1 MVTAFMVVTAISISA
16 IYFDF
21 IELAGPG
28 KIAQIDHG
36 EIRSLFVLA
45 GGIAVTVTL
54 LVITFA
60 SGIFFC
66 IIQPFVQKMQ
76 QQAETFHT
84 LAKNAH
90 ESIFLIDIN
99 GIIKF
104 MNPAAETMSGDTTEE
119 LLGENI
125 KQLMPSPHREEQTTP
140 DLAIID
146 LSLSGGSG
154 LDLIERIKARNSETL
169 MLVASM
175 HDESLYAE
183 RVLAAGARG
192 YINKQEAQ
200 EKIIKAI
207 RQVLNGK
214 VYLSEHMTERILNNI
229 ARGSDDKRDIDS
241 LSNRELQV
249 FEMIGHGIA
258 PGKMAEQ
265 LNLSIKTIETYQAH
279 IKKKLEL
286 SSSHKLTHR
295 AIRWIL
301 EQGQ

>member
-1 MVTAFMVVTAISISA
+1 MALILIVDDHPLVR
-16 IYFDF
+16 
-21 IELAGPG
+21 AGF
-28 KIAQIDHG
+28 AQ
-36 EIRSLFVLA
+36 
-45 GGIAVTVTL
+45 
-54 LVITFA
+54 
-60 SGIFFC
+60 
-66 IIQPFVQKMQ
+66 
-76 QQAETFHT
+76 
-84 LAKNAH
+84 
-90 ESIFLIDIN
+90 LI
-99 GIIKF
+99 
-104 MNPAAETMSGDTTEE
+104 GDTPDLKVCGEAADMATALKLVE
-119 LLGENI
+119 LI
-125 KQLMPSPHREEQTTP
+125 PP

-154 LDLIERIKARNSETL
+154 LDLIEHIKARNSEIL

-175 HDESLYAE
+175 HEESLYAE

-214 VYLSEHMTERILNNI
+214 VYLSEHMTERILNNMVS
-229 ARGSDDKRDIDS
+229 GSDDKRDIDT

-249 FEMIGHGIA
+249 FEMIGQGFS

-265 LNLSIKTIETYQAH
+265 LNLSIKTIETHQAN
-279 IKKKLEL
+279 IKKKLGL
-286 SSSHKLTHR
+286 SSAHKLAHR